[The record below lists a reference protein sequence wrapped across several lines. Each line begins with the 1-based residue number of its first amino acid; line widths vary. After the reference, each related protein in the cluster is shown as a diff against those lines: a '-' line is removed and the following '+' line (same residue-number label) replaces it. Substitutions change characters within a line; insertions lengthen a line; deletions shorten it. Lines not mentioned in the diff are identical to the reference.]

1 MYSESRKRKRLL
13 DRLIDTRHHED
24 RSAAAAARRGLRLRF
39 VTFNYPLLS
48 LHKFLLLRLVKNSH
62 FPNERSAPVADLVRV
77 HGVLASSLVLSRR
90 VMLLFF
96 FFFGFGIRSF
106 SRIFSRRLIRR
117 GRLVGAVPSENFFS
131 LFFFFE
137 PREFALI
144 RSPTSVL
151 CSSTLRPRILVSL
164 VETSTTTSGAFKRE
178 LAVVDH
184 ARVTSRSFARHSR
197 SFLLR
202 LSTRSS
208 LLSRL

>member
-39 VTFNYPLLS
+39 VTFDYPLLS
-48 LHKFLLLRLVKNSH
+48 LHKFLLLRLVKNFH

-117 GRLVGAVPSENFFS
+117 GRLVGAVPK
-131 LFFFFE
+131 FFFFLLFF
-137 PREFALI
+137 RGSRI
-144 RSPTSVL
+144 RVDSFPDE
-151 CSSTLRPRILVSL
+151 CSL
-164 VETSTTTSGAFKRE
+164 F
-178 LAVVDH
+178 VD
-184 ARVTSRSFARHSR
+184 ASSSHSR
-197 SFLLR
+197 FLGGNVDYDVR
-202 LSTRSS
+202 CIQKGTRG
-208 LLSRL
+208 R